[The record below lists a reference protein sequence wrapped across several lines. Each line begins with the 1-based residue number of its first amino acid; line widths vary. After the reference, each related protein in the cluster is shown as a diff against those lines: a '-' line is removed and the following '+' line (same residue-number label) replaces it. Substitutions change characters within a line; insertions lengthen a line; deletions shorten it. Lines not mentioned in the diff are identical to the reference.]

1 MTVSLHFP
9 EIIMVREWVTST
21 AVMDDLSLETNL
33 HDETVEF
40 SAIKEEYAED
50 ISGENYHRTEISED
64 TGEESAVYIKA
75 ESMCPVS
82 VGTKFASVEGSKS
95 DSDDG
100 DPLHVGPSVIGDSGD
115 TDYSNCEE
123 TTPEGDHC
131 KVKYKLLTSKQVKPF
146 SCKICSKAF
155 SLKGNLVQHM
165 SVHTK
170 EKPFICDVCSKSFAW
185 KSNLVSHMRVH
196 TKEKPF
202 NCDVCCRGFSD
213 KRVLVRHMRVHT
225 KEKPYVCDICNRAFS
240 VKGTLVRHHRVHT
253 KEKPFV
259 CEVCNKSF
267 TCKHHLV
274 NHKAVH
280 T

>member
-1 MTVSLHFP
+1 
-9 EIIMVREWVTST
+9 MVREQMTSA
-21 AVMDDLSLETNL
+21 AVMDDISLESKF

-40 SAIKEEYAED
+40 SAVKEENIED
-50 ISGENYHRTEISED
+50 FSRESYHRTEEMSED
-64 TGEESAVYIKA
+64 TGDDNAVYIKA
-75 ESMCPVS
+75 EGVHTNKCLVS
-82 VGTKFASVEGSKS
+82 GKIKFANVEGSES

-100 DPLHVGPSVIGDSGD
+100 DPLQVEPSVVGDSED
-115 TDYSNCEE
+115 TNSSNSDR
-123 TTPEGDHC
+123 TTPEGNHR
-131 KVKYKLLTSKQVKPF
+131 KVKYKLLTSKQVKPY

-170 EKPFICDVCSKSFAW
+170 EKPFSCDICSKSFAW

-202 NCDVCCRGFSD
+202 NCDICCRGFSD

-240 VKGTLVRHHRVHT
+240 VKGTLVRHHRIHT